1 MSSLISA
8 GAMNIA
14 AALINQGRRYKRGHF
29 SLLASYNN
37 NLKITP
43 KAASFFKKIDFWS
56 RLEPPTGTKGPLTG
70 VGAQGHVEAHW
81 SRFWFEPG
89 LMGGGISNDP
99 LVPVHEPGLKALTN
113 RDY

>member
-1 MSSLISA
+1 MQSMHEHVISA

-43 KAASFFKKIDFWS
+43 KAATFKKK
-56 RLEPPTGTKGPLTG
+56 LL
-70 VGAQGHVEAHW
+70 
-81 SRFWFEPG
+81 
-89 LMGGGISNDP
+89 
-99 LVPVHEPGLKALTN
+99 LVPVGATN
-113 RDY
+113 RDQRPP